1 MVRQVVI
8 AVHWGR
14 PAAVAT
20 AAELCTLLA
29 SSGIE
34 SLALKEPDSLPIANC
49 LFVSED
55 LLQNAECLLVIGGD
69 GTILRSAEL
78 ARKLGIP
85 LLGINHGHVGFLAEA
100 EAGDLEQVAAAIVKR
115 NWIADNR
122 LALDVSVSHHGKVI
136 WQSWALNEVSI
147 EKASNSRIVELITA
161 VDGRPVSR
169 YAGDGVI
176 ISTPTGST
184 AYAFSA
190 GGPIVWPSVNA
201 VILVPLS
208 AHALFARPLVVAPE
222 SSIVVDLISEA
233 SAWADSRRGGD
244 LPAGSRITITG
255 SKLPVQLIRLDNA
268 PFTDRL
274 VAKFDLP
281 TTGWRGNLPSEA

>member
-1 MVRQVVI
+1 MAREMAI

-20 AAELCTLLA
+20 ASELCTLLA
-29 SSGIE
+29 ESGIKC
-34 SLALKEPDSLPIANC
+34 LALKEPESLSIDDC
-49 LFVSED
+49 DFVAED
-55 LLQNAECLLVIGGD
+55 QLRNVECLLVIGGD

-78 ARKLGIP
+78 ARKLTIP
-85 LLGINHGHVGFLAEA
+85 LLGVNHGHVGFLAEA
-100 EAGDLEQVAAAIVKR
+100 EAADLKQVAAALINR
-115 NWIADNR
+115 SWHADNR
-122 LALDVSVSHHGKVI
+122 LALDISVTHQGKII

-147 EKASNSRIVELITA
+147 EKASNARIVELLTA
-161 VDGRPVSR
+161 VDDRPVSR

-244 LPAGSRITITG
+244 LPAGSRVTITG
-255 SKLPVQLIRLDNA
+255 SKSPIQLIRLDNS

-274 VAKFDLP
+274 VAKFNLP
-281 TTGWRGNLPSEA
+281 TTGWRGSLPSED

>member
-1 MVRQVVI
+1 MAREMAI

-20 AAELCTLLA
+20 ASELCTLLA
-29 SSGIE
+29 KSGIRC
-34 SLALKEPDSLPIANC
+34 LALKEPESLHIDDCA
-49 LFVSED
+49 FVSEEQ
-55 LLQNAECLLVIGGD
+55 LRNVECLLVIGGD

-78 ARKLGIP
+78 ARKLTIP
-85 LLGINHGHVGFLAEA
+85 LLGVNHGHVGFLAEA
-100 EAGDLEQVAAAIVKR
+100 EAADLKKIAAALINR
-115 NWIADNR
+115 NWHTDNR
-122 LALDVSVSHHGKVI
+122 LALDISVTHQGKII

-147 EKASNSRIVELITA
+147 EKASDARIVELITA
-161 VDGRPVSR
+161 VDDRPVSR

-222 SSIVVDLISEA
+222 SLIVVDLISEA

-244 LPAGSRITITG
+244 LPAGSRVTITG
-255 SKLPVQLIRLDNA
+255 SKSPVQLIRLDNS

-274 VAKFDLP
+274 FSKFNLP
-281 TTGWRGNLPSEA
+281 TTGWRGSLPSED